1 MQAELG
7 LMHDNN
13 RDSTM
18 GVLNEEEI
26 EATVMDKSMYTMTYE
41 NNKEGQEQSTQKRV
55 DDEIDKHF
63 AEEVS

>member
-63 AEEVS
+63 A

>member
-1 MQAELG
+1 MQDELG

-18 GVLNEEEI
+18 GVLNEEGI
-26 EATVMDKSMYTMTYE
+26 EATVIDKSMHSMTYE
-41 NNKEGQEQSTQKRV
+41 KNKEGREQSTQKRV